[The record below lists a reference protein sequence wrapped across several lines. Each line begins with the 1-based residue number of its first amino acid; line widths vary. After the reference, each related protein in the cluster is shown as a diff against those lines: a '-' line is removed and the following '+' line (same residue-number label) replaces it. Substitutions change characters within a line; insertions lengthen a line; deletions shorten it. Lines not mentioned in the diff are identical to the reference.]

1 VTASDRAP
9 AAGDTT
15 ARRVGAVIAG
25 LVVRE
30 FPRRFGL
37 LEVFALGSV
46 EWMRRHLAIVNA
58 MEALRRTVGRD
69 QLRVLDFGG
78 ANGALGRALRFYG
91 LEDAYRLVLVDIDR
105 DAIESAPVRAPVE
118 AKVVIEPSGVL
129 PFPDGAFD
137 LVVSS
142 DVFEHIP
149 ASARPHWSREL
160 ARVARLG
167 QIHSVP
173 ADSDDGTW
181 ISTDVDRQYDAWFH
195 ERFGTRDLW
204 TSEHLTTGVP
214 TIQSLK
220 DLFDGR
226 IEGISNAR
234 AWLLSMQAQQ
244 GSKSLA
250 ARIRFALRYYRSLR
264 SLEGRPPFKN
274 CLVVVGPNGTSSP
287 EEPERDPASVDDG
300 EQGHPDDAR

>member
-1 VTASDRAP
+1 MSASGNAP
-9 AAGDTT
+9 AAGDTR
-15 ARRVGAVIAG
+15 ARMVGARIAR
-25 LVVRE
+25 LVVRT

-37 LEVFALGSV
+37 VEVLALGSV
-46 EWMRRHLAIVNA
+46 EWMRRHLAIINA
-58 MEALRRTVGRD
+58 MEASRRTGGRD

-78 ANGALGRALRFYG
+78 ANGSLGRALRFYG

-105 DAIESAPVRAPVE
+105 VAIESAPVRAPVE

-129 PFPDGAFD
+129 PFPDDAFD

-149 ASARPHWSREL
+149 VSARPHWSREL
-160 ARVARLG
+160 ARVARRG

-173 ADSDDGTW
+173 ADSEDGTW
-181 ISTDVDRQYDAWFH
+181 ISTDVDCQYDAWFH

-214 TIQSLK
+214 SIESLK
-220 DLFDGR
+220 DLFNGR

-234 AWLLSMQAQQ
+234 AWLMSMQAQQ

-250 ARIRFALRYYRSLR
+250 ARLRFALRYYRSLR

-274 CLVVVGPNGTSSP
+274 CLIVVGPSGTSSP
-287 EEPERDPASVDDG
+287 EVRQQDPASVDDS